1 MNKYLVRYYDRHP
14 LDPTARWTIN
24 RTYIDAETGEQAR
37 LFMQQIDVEV
47 IDVVLVSAMSE
58 QDHICNE
65 MVAEVEPMMNV
76 LRAAV
81 SGTFEVD
88 TEIIRDNN
96 WMNTGVVRVP
106 QTPDTSGTV
115 RYDITPRPS
124 DMPDIDFD
132 NVKEIPF

>member
-14 LDPTARWTIN
+14 LDPAARWFIN

-47 IDVVLVSAMSE
+47 IDVILVSAMSE
-58 QDHICNE
+58 QESIRDD
-65 MVAEVEPMMNV
+65 MVAEVEPILYI

-88 TEIIRDNN
+88 AEIANDNN
-96 WMNTGVVRVP
+96 WMDTGVVRVP

>member
-47 IDVVLVSAMSE
+47 IDVILVSAMSE
-58 QDHICNE
+58 QDRICNE
-65 MVAEVEPMMNV
+65 MVAETT
-76 LRAAV
+76 AA
-81 SGTFEVD
+81 FDALFAEVID
-88 TEIIRDNN
+88 HAVDAEIANDNN
-96 WMNTGVVRVP
+96 WMDTGVVRVP